1 MFSIP
6 FPLHTPCMPVTLKL
20 RYTISMISGAKA
32 SVKLSLPELAIF
44 WCNTGLAVF
53 FFSVWSKDDFIF
65 TGYSLFA
72 LPLRF

>member
-32 SVKLSLPELAIF
+32 SVKLSLRELAIF
-44 WCNTGLAVF
+44 WCNTGLAVS
-53 FFSVWSKDDFIF
+53 FFSV
-65 TGYSLFA
+65 
-72 LPLRF
+72 